1 MCLCQIRKLRHTFTW
16 LVNNKAGKGMQM
28 VWLQESE
35 VKERGGWEEW
45 VARSKAKVKSSNFPG
60 KSTFI

>member
-1 MCLCQIRKLRHTFTW
+1 
-16 LVNNKAGKGMQM
+16 MQM